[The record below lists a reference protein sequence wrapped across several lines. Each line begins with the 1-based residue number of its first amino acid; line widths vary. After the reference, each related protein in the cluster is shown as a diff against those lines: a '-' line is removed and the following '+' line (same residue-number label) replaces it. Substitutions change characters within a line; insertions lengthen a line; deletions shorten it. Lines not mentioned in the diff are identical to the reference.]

1 MTTETNP
8 YVLTDDIY
16 TDIENVSPVG
26 WVEMP
31 DGLRA
36 VMVTDYAAIKE
47 IGTHPDVS
55 RDAAAHWP
63 DLRAGNVPTDSLVVP
78 WVTNAGPF
86 SAYGAEHRRLK
97 KLMTPAFTHHQIDKL
112 EPMIH
117 EIVAEALVKIAP
129 SGPHDMSQVDPLDLR
144 AEFCFPV
151 PIMTIGAVLGVDV
164 DDEQD
169 LFPVIRAGADALFDT
184 NISREEL
191 GAAFVGLLGAIDELI
206 ARKRAHP
213 DSSLT
218 STLIQANEDGDTY
231 TAAEIAE
238 VVRIL
243 IVAGYETTVNLLDQ
257 CIFLLL
263 SHPQYLA
270 AVLAEEPGTDA
281 AEAAWE
287 AIIDEALRH
296 SSPANVVPMRFPI
309 KDVVIAGFEIP
320 AGTPILVSFAGAG
333 RDPKV
338 HAAPGV
344 FDPTRAKK
352 DHLGFGYGPHRC
364 PGAAMAIAEAK
375 IALPALFSRYRL
387 TLIEDSAEIPT
398 NDGIITNG
406 HARLL
411 VALEPND

>member
-16 TDIENVSPVG
+16 ADIESVGPVG

-63 DLRAGNVPTDSLVVP
+63 DLRAGNVPADSLVVP

-97 KLMTPAFTHHQIDKL
+97 KLMTPAFTQRQIDKL
-112 EPMIH
+112 EPMID
-117 EIVAEALVKIAP
+117 EIVAGALAKIAP
-129 SGPHDMSQVDPLDLR
+129 SGPHDRSQVEPLDLR

-151 PIMTIGAVLGVDV
+151 PIRTIGAVLGVDV

-184 NISREEL
+184 SISREEL
-191 GAAFVGLLGAIDELI
+191 GAAFIGLLGAIDELI
-206 ARKRAHP
+206 ARKRARP
-213 DSSLT
+213 DDSLT
-218 STLIQANEDGDTY
+218 SALIQANQDGDTY

-263 SHPQYLA
+263 THPQHLA
-270 AVLAEEPGTDA
+270 AVLAEDPSTDA
-281 AEAAWE
+281 AEKAWE

-296 SSPANVVPMRFPI
+296 SSPANVVPMRFAI
-309 KDVVIAGFEIP
+309 KDIVIAGFDIP
-320 AGTPILVSFAGAG
+320 AGTPLLVSFAGAG

-338 HAAPGV
+338 HEAPDV
-344 FDPTRAKK
+344 FDPTRIKK

-375 IALPALFSRYRL
+375 LALPALFSRYRL
-387 TLIEDSAEIPT
+387 TLVEDPAEIPA

-411 VALEPND
+411 VTLEPND

>member
-1 MTTETNP
+1 MTIETTP
-8 YVLTDDIY
+8 YVLTADIY
-16 TDIENVSPVG
+16 ADIKNVGPVG

-63 DLRAGNVPTDSLVVP
+63 DLRAGNVPADSLVVP

-97 KLMTPAFTHHQIDKL
+97 KLMTPAFTQRQVDKL

-117 EIVAEALVKIAP
+117 EIVAGALAEIAP
-129 SGPHDMSQVDPLDLR
+129 GPHDGHQAEPMDLR

-151 PIMTIGAVLGVDV
+151 PIRTIGAVLGVDV

-206 ARKRAHP
+206 ARKRANP
-213 DSSLT
+213 DGSLT

-231 TAAEIAE
+231 TATEIAE

-263 SHPQYLA
+263 THPQYVA
-270 AVLAEEPGTDA
+270 AALAEELGSDA
-281 AEAAWE
+281 AETAWG

-296 SSPANVVPMRFPI
+296 SSPANVVPMRFPV
-309 KDVVIAGFEIP
+309 KDIVIAGFEIP
-320 AGTPILVSFAGAG
+320 AGTPLLVSFAGAG
-333 RDPKV
+333 RDAKV
-338 HAAPGV
+338 HEAPDV
-344 FDPTRAKK
+344 FDPTRTKK

-387 TLIEDSAEIPT
+387 TLVEDPAEIPA

-411 VALEPND
+411 VTLEPND